1 MVDCF
6 LVLVAPGGGDNLQ
19 GIKRGI
25 IELAD
30 IVVVTKADGALRAA
44 ADTTAADYASA
55 LHLLRPKTPE
65 WTPTVVRCS
74 AAEGT
79 GIDELWAT
87 VVAFGDALRRTGA
100 LTERR
105 GPQAPGWAWG
115 ANGPPPPHR
124 GPPGPPPPRLPP
136 RLPAAAGP
144 RRRPPPV

>member
-55 LHLLRPKTPE
+55 LRLLRPKTPE

-105 GPQAPGWAWG
+105 APHAPGWMWSGNG
-115 ANGPPPPHR
+115 APPPHPRPTAPPPAPPPP
-124 GPPGPPPPRLPP
+124 
-136 RLPAAAGP
+136 
-144 RRRPPPV
+144 